1 MSLRRGILAAL
12 VVISLAPTA
21 AYAHAAY
28 KDSDPRDEA
37 TVSSPPSSVWAEYTE
52 PVEEG
57 YLRIFDPCGVQ
68 VDDGNTQATG
78 YRMTVGMSADRAG
91 TYRVDWKAASAID
104 PHVTSGTFT
113 FTVTD
118 GEPCASSDEEATAPE
133 EDDDSGRRDRSD
145 DTSAP
150 RESAAARSD
159 ERAAPTDDRR
169 KDGRDAEVKGR
180 RQVRN
185 RPSGNAARGDDNITL
200 AQSAPAAE
208 RGLWDGIPFGGF
220 LLAMAVA
227 AAIGAAGGR
236 IYANI
241 MGPRR

>member
-1 MSLRRGILAAL
+1 MDLRRGLLAAL

-28 KDSDPRDEA
+28 KDSDPKDEA

-57 YLRIFDPCGVQ
+57 YLHIFDPCGVQ
-68 VDDGNTQATG
+68 VDDGNTQTTG

-118 GEPCASSDEEATAPE
+118 GEPCASSDEEEGTRE
-133 EDDDSGRRDRSD
+133 ENEDSGRRDRSNEASSNGSSGAD
-145 DTSAP
+145 SNERVARTNGP
-150 RESAAARSD
+150 RR
-159 ERAAPTDDRR
+159 
-169 KDGRDAEVKGR
+169 GRDAEVKGT

-185 RPSGNAARGDDNITL
+185 RLRGNPAQGDDIAL

-208 RGLWDGIPFGGF
+208 RGLWEGIPLGGF